1 MTDIFQRLQSALPR
15 VEVWIDR
22 LLEQNAASASRLDLL
37 RFARLSLY
45 WPKDLL
51 QKVRV
56 VLASPV
62 PFPPVSQYGL
72 PEFAAIMGN
81 ISGITFRDMF
91 FIDLAAEASEAT
103 HFHELVH
110 VVQWNALGP
119 SDFLL
124 TYAAGLMQF
133 RYENSPLERM
143 AYDLQGKFERG
154 EPIPC
159 ITDTI
164 ERHAFQAR
172 SDAAEI
178 LRRYGASSSE
188 GFTS

>member
-22 LLEQNAASASRLDLL
+22 LLEQNEVVAARVNSLNFTRLP
-37 RFARLSLY
+37 LY
-45 WPKDLL
+45 WPDDLL
-51 QKVRV
+51 NRARV
-56 VLASPV
+56 VITTPV
-62 PFPPVSQYGL
+62 PFPPVAQYGVS
-72 PEFAAIMGN
+72 EFAPMMLNTA
-81 ISGITFRDMF
+81 GITFRDMF
-91 FIDLAAEASEAT
+91 FIDRSAQTSEGT

-110 VVQWNALGP
+110 VVQWNVLGS

-124 TYAAGLMQF
+124 TYAVGLMQCG
-133 RYENSPLERM
+133 YENSPLERM
-143 AYDLQGKFERG
+143 AFDLQGKFERG
-154 EPIPC
+154 EPIPR

-188 GFTS
+188 GFSR